1 MRTRRTVWRIGITR
15 LIRRGGGRARWIGVI
30 AAALL
35 CAAAAIALWQQT
47 QAQRPPGTE
56 LEWVNQEDQDWIERK
71 KHGQFRAR
79 PIFNRQI
86 ATFYYGL
93 RDSDTGEWLTAMYR
107 VSGGEKERD
116 EGWEYEFD
124 YPALDEHEAL
134 DPGKTYLLVML
145 AATAGQATPTTFYA
159 VVPMHQP
166 GGLLGSLL
174 RALDPDGWAKAAAR
188 WVIEGVHGTLCGVLT
203 ELTGEEPAGC
213 GEE

>member
-1 MRTRRTVWRIGITR
+1 MRTQRNIRRPASAR
-15 LIRRGGGRARWIGVI
+15 LIVAVCAVALAA
-30 AAALL
+30 AAAL
-35 CAAAAIALWQQT
+35 AAWQMT
-47 QAQRPPGTE
+47 QAQQPPAGAE
-56 LEWVNQEDQDWIERK
+56 LEWVNQEDDWIERK

-79 PIFNRQI
+79 PIFNRQL
-86 ATFYYGL
+86 ATLYYGL

-134 DPGKTYLLVML
+134 DPDKTYLIVIL
-145 AATAGQATPTTFYA
+145 AAVPRQATPTTFYA

>member
-1 MRTRRTVWRIGITR
+1 MRTIWRRRRSGR
-15 LIRRGGGRARWIGVI
+15 LRLYAGLGLVLTAV
-30 AAALL
+30 ALGL
-35 CAAAAIALWQQT
+35 SLWQQARA
-47 QAQRPPGTE
+47 QAPPAGAE
-56 LEWVNQEDQDWIERK
+56 LEWVNQEEDWIERK

-79 PIFNRQI
+79 PIFNRQL
-86 ATFYYGL
+86 ATLYYGL

-134 DPGKTYLLVML
+134 DPDKTYLMVML
-145 AATAGQATPTTFYA
+145 AGTTRQATPTTFYA

-203 ELTGEEPAGC
+203 ELTGDEPAGC
-213 GEE
+213 RDEE

>member
-1 MRTRRTVWRIGITR
+1 MRERLERRAN
-15 LIRRGGGRARWIGVI
+15 GRMRWIGMI
-30 AAALL
+30 AAASI
-35 CAAAAIALWQQT
+35 AAAIALAAWQMT
-47 QAQRPPGTE
+47 QAQQPPSGE
-56 LEWVNQEDQDWIERK
+56 QLEWVNQEEDWIERK

-79 PIFNRQI
+79 PIFSRQLS
-86 ATFYYGL
+86 TLYYGI

-134 DPGKTYLLVML
+134 DPDKTYLMVML
-145 AATAGQATPTTFYA
+145 AAAPRQPTPTTFYA
-159 VVPMHQP
+159 VIPLHQP

-203 ELTGEEPAGC
+203 ELTGAEPVSCRDEE
-213 GEE
+213 

>member
-1 MRTRRTVWRIGITR
+1 MRTRKTSWRIAIAR
-15 LIRRGGGRARWIGVI
+15 LMFAAGLALI
-30 AAALL
+30 AAI
-35 CAAAAIALWQQT
+35 IALTAWRIAEAQT
-47 QAQRPPGTE
+47 PPSGE
-56 LEWVNQEDQDWIERK
+56 QLEWVNQEEDWIERK

-79 PIFNRQI
+79 PIFSQQL
-86 ATFYYGL
+86 ASLYYGI

-134 DPGKTYLLVML
+134 DPDKTYLMVML
-145 AATAGQATPTTFYA
+145 AAAPRQPTPTTFYA

-203 ELTGEEPAGC
+203 ELTGTEPVSCRDEE
-213 GEE
+213 